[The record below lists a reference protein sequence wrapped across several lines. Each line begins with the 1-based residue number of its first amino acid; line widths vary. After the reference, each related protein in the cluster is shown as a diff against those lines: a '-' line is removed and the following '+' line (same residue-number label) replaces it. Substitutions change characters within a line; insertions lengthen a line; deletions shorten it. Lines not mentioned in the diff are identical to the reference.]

1 VNLLLDTHVLL
12 WWLADDSRLS
22 PDTGK
27 AISDPENIVLVSAVT
42 IWEIVIK
49 KGLGKLAIP
58 DEWYD
63 AIADEPFQRLPITW
77 EHSRKVA
84 DLPELHRDP
93 FDRLLVAQAIVENL
107 VLVTGDEKVLRY
119 DISVLNA

>member
-1 VNLLLDTHVLL
+1 MNLLLDTHVLL

-22 PDTGK
+22 RDTKK
-27 AISDPENIVLVSAVT
+27 AISDPDNIVSVSAVT

-49 KGLGKLAIP
+49 KSLRKLAIP

-63 AIADEPFQRLPITW
+63 AIADEPFVRLPITW

-119 DISVLNA
+119 DVSVLNA

>member
-22 PDTGK
+22 PDTRK

-119 DISVLNA
+119 DISVVPA